1 MWLRAAH
8 IFWCRVGL
16 CLPGLGVRGLWARL
30 ERVPVWRR
38 GGGLGLGAAA
48 CADRGSVGFDPE
60 DCRDLG
66 GGGGVAGEGEV
77 GVLADGHAR
86 RREAGRRHR
95 RGDLAFSLN
104 YAGTWAVVYYR

>member
-1 MWLRAAH
+1 MWLCAAH

-48 CADRGSVGFDPE
+48 CADRG
-60 DCRDLG
+60 

-77 GVLADGHAR
+77 GVLADGHVR
-86 RREAGRRHR
+86 RMEAGRRHR

-104 YAGTWAVVYYR
+104 YAGTCAVVYYR